1 MKVVVLIMLMC
12 STTPGNECKVIPTPI
27 VQFNDL
33 YTCTVFGYKYSE
45 EVVSNLTPEFVNKY
59 GAYTRFMCEKRQ
71 VI

>member
-12 STTPGNECKVIPTPI
+12 STTPGNKCKAIPTPI

-45 EVVSNLTPEFVNKY
+45 QVISSLTPEFVNKY

>member
-12 STTPGNECKVIPTPI
+12 STTPGNKCQPIPTPQ
-27 VQFNDL
+27 VQFNDI

-45 EVVSNLTPEFVNKY
+45 QVISSLTPEFVNKY

>member
-12 STTPGNECKVIPTPI
+12 STTPGNECKTIPTPQ
-27 VQFNDL
+27 VQFKDI

-45 EVVSNLTPEFVNKY
+45 QVISSLTPEFVNKY
-59 GAYTRFMCEKRQ
+59 GAYTRFVCEKRQ

>member
-12 STTPGNECKVIPTPI
+12 STTPGNECKTIPTPQ
-27 VQFNDL
+27 VQFNDI

-45 EVVSNLTPEFVNKY
+45 QVISSLNPEFVNKY
-59 GAYTRFMCEKRQ
+59 GAYTRFVCEKRQ